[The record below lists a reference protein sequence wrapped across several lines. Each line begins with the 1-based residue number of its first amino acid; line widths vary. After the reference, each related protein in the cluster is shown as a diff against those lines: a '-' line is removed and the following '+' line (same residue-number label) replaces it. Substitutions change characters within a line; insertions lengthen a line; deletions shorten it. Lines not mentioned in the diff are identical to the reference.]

1 MTTEAVASREPL
13 RMQRA
18 PVVAIKQFN
27 PAFDD
32 DFAPTISMDPDRER
46 AEVQKLR
53 RQTKKEKKGAMRELR
68 KDGAFLAARRDEE
81 RRKTSDYLEARGKRS
96 MSIMQDQEANWKSM
110 KREKSGR
117 GVKPKKEPG
126 ASI

>member
-1 MTTEAVASREPL
+1 
-13 RMQRA
+13 
-18 PVVAIKQFN
+18 VAIRSFN
-27 PAFDD
+27 PAFED
-32 DFAPTISMDPDRER
+32 DFQPRKNMDPDRER
-46 AEVQKLR
+46 AELAGLKRLHKR
-53 RQTKKEKKGAMRELR
+53 EKKGAVRELR
-68 KDGAFLAARRDEE
+68 KDALFIARQRQAEE
-81 RRKTSDYLEARGKRS
+81 DKTSDYLEARGKRS